1 MPSSLEEAHD
11 MIRSLRA
18 RLKNDDDM
26 LRATA
31 LLATLGA
38 TLAPSTIDPSKS
50 KNFGHAIK
58 NGKTHGYCWH
68 LGCSL
73 QECQQ

>member
-38 TLAPSTIDPSKS
+38 TLAPSTVDPSKS

-58 NGKTHGYCWH
+58 NGKGIAGTWVA
-68 LGCSL
+68 LF